1 LERKSKCGFQ
11 PGYRDTC
18 TRYND
23 NLVFDDADDEMIV
36 IILMA
41 VIRKK
46 AQF

>member
-1 LERKSKCGFQ
+1 VVFNLATEIRVLG
-11 PGYRDTC
+11 
-18 TRYND
+18 ND
-23 NLVFDDADDEMIV
+23 NLVFDADDEMI